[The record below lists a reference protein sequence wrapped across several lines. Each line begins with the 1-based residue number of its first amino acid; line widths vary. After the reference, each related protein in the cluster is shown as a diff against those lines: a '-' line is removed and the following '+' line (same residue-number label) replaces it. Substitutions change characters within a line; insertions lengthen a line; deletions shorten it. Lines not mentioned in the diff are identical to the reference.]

1 MNGIHDKVRIVAAAI
16 KRDGVVFT
24 GVRHGHI
31 IRDMV
36 DVGFLT
42 DMNKPVTYAEQGF
55 IDSRGN
61 YWQRDD
67 AWQVAFEAG
76 QIEKEHSTLY
86 SEDLW

>member
-1 MNGIHDKVRIVAAAI
+1 MRDLRIVAAAV

-24 GVRHGHI
+24 GVRHGHV

-36 DVGFLT
+36 AVGFLT
-42 DMNKPVTYAEQGF
+42 DIKKPILYSEQGF

-76 QIEKEHSTLY
+76 QITAEHGTLY